1 MRTIAYV
8 DGYNFY
14 HGRLKHSAYKWLDL
28 RSFLAELI
36 RIQNPASELVG
47 VKFFTANI
55 KARLAHRGA
64 ASVNAQDAYHRALI
78 ARGVEVILGP
88 SVSSKK
94 LHPVLSTVS
103 QRTATTGFTS
113 GRPKRSRPT

>member
-14 HGRLKHSAYKWLDL
+14 HGRLKHSPYKWLDL

-36 RIQNPASELVG
+36 RIQNPASELIG

-55 KARLAHRGA
+55 KARMSQSLEDCAHWTRHYIRDEELAAHLLPERVGT
-64 ASVNAQDAYHRALI
+64 R
-78 ARGVEVILGP
+78 
-88 SVSSKK
+88 KK
-94 LHPVLSTVS
+94 PVTK
-103 QRTATTGFTS
+103 
-113 GRPKRSRPT
+113 PEHW